1 MSSNPATQ
9 LKQPQAILFTF
20 ETAELNICRQVARHW
35 MKMYTCHEID
45 RGMHPGMDFV
55 CIWSPMTTL
64 DKIDQKRSFR
74 TDRIQKGGYPFDIGA
89 QAKIELCVYEL
100 NMLSDMVS
108 AAVDVRL
115 NQFLLI
121 DKGTMADVIGPY
133 LTQSWASSVAA
144 KRLKEKLDV
153 LKNLAGLFAGHS
165 AYQSTCLQIA
175 QLGGVEYAA

>member
-1 MSSNPATQ
+1 MSSNPTP

-45 RGMHPGMDFV
+45 RGMQPGFHFLTV
-55 CIWSPMTTL
+55 WNPLFTL
-64 DKIDQKRSFR
+64 DKINERRSFR
-74 TDRIQKGGYPFDIGA
+74 TDRVNGGGYAFDIGA
-89 QAKIELCVYEL
+89 QLSCELCAYEL
-100 NMLSDMVS
+100 NMLHEMVS

-115 NQFLLI
+115 NQFMLI
-121 DKGTMADVIGPY
+121 DQGTMADVIGPY

-165 AYQSTCLQIA
+165 AYQSTCIQVA
-175 QLGGVEYAA
+175 QLEGVEYAA